1 MEYSVYDLIR
11 TLLKKWYVI
20 LITMIL
26 IGSIS
31 IFLSQRS
38 FSAVQENYEEFTT
51 QTIPA
56 ETNTGTYTAVYQ
68 CRFQMNSYEYYRT
81 LVEQSYRFLWD
92 YIQETTGLVDQP
104 LSEDTLY
111 SMAEEAYDYAYTDF
125 QTLLDNTTEILPKV
139 QAYAEEAGYL
149 EPPVLFADGTTDSS
163 QQVPLV
169 VSDHLSVSVE
179 ANGLL
184 SLTATG
190 LTEEMGSSL
199 INHYIAQVQIMGED
213 QYDMAITAVEQTH
226 EFTQNRNSYTDDAIL
241 SQTVMKEPESAPS
254 VVKAAATGA
263 AFGFVLACFGVLL
276 FTFIRD
282 SRMHAEADIGNDGH
296 A

>member
-11 TLLKKWYVI
+11 ILLKKWYLI
-20 LITMIL
+20 LITMAV
-26 IGSIS
+26 IGGLSV
-31 IFLSQRS
+31 FLSQRS
-38 FSAVQENYEEFTT
+38 FASVQENYEEYTT

-56 ETNTGTYTAVYQ
+56 ETNVGTYTAVYQ
-68 CRFQMNSYEYYRT
+68 CRFQMNSYEHYRA
-81 LVEQSYRFLWD
+81 LVEQSHRFLWD
-92 YIQETTGLVDQP
+92 YVQETTGSVELP
-104 LSEDTLY
+104 LPEDALY
-111 SMAEEAYDYAYTDF
+111 SMAEEAYDYACADF
-125 QTLLDNTTEILPKV
+125 QTLLGNTTEILPKI
-139 QAYAEEAGYL
+139 QAYAEKAGYL
-149 EPPVLFADGTTDSS
+149 EPPILFADGTTDSS
-163 QQVPLV
+163 QQVPLE

-199 INHYIAQVQIMGED
+199 IKHYIDQVQIMGED

-226 EFTQNRNSYTDDAIL
+226 EFTQNRSSYTDDAIL
-241 SQTVMKEPESAPS
+241 SQTVMKKPESAPS

-276 FTFIRD
+276 FTFIND
-282 SRMHAEADIGNDGH
+282 SRRQAAAGTDSHV
-296 A
+296 

>member
-26 IGSIS
+26 IGGIS

-38 FSAVQENYEEFTT
+38 FSAVQESYEEFTT

-56 ETNTGTYTAVYQ
+56 ETNTGTHTAVYQ
-68 CRFQMNSYEYYRT
+68 CSFQMNSYQHYRT
-81 LVEQSYRFLWD
+81 LVEQSHRFLYD
-92 YIQETTGLVDQP
+92 YILETTGSDD
-104 LSEDTLY
+104 LSFPEDALY
-111 SMAEEAYDYAYTDF
+111 SMAEEAYGYAYADF
-125 QTLLDNTTEILPKV
+125 QTLLGNSTEIFPEV
-139 QAYAEEAGYL
+139 QAYAEKTGFL
-149 EPPVLFADGTTDSS
+149 EPPVLLADGTMDPS
-163 QQVPLV
+163 QQGLLV
-169 VSDHLSVSVE
+169 VSNHLAVSVE

-190 LTEEMGSSL
+190 LTEEMGAAL
-199 INHYIAQVQIMGED
+199 IKNYIAQVQIMGAD
-213 QYDMAITAVEQTH
+213 QYDMAITAVEQTN
-226 EFTQNRNSYTDDAIL
+226 EFTPNRSSYTDDAIL
-241 SQTVMKEPESAPS
+241 SQTVMQEPESAPS

-282 SRMHAEADIGNDGH
+282 TRMHAEADFGKDGH